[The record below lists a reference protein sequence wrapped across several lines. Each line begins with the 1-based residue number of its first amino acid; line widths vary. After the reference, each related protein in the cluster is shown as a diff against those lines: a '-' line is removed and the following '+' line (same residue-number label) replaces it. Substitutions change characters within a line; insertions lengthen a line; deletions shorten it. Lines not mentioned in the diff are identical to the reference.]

1 MDSDADINMSD
12 DSRDTSPDPI
22 TLPSSPLGNRSAR
35 KSNDIRRPTPRRS
48 DRTRTSRSKSVV
60 MDTPQAGNTSPWRI
74 RVTVEAEPRENSRS
88 PSKRSP
94 AKKSPSKKTRTL
106 TIPLDDSRR
115 SGSPVKRALSAMIRG
130 EGGEDTVSDTPRV
143 LKKRKGTPIRRGRTT
158 RQKPQP
164 EAQPAEETDLEP
176 VPEPQFDD
184 AVMPPPPVPAVRSR
198 PSRSRRSSGRIGIL
212 NAQSAPALRSERL
225 SMAREELD
233 MALQDAV
240 GYDSDPRMHDGV
252 PGDATLSRNEDFSMI
267 SVDTLQTAKDTSI
280 SSILPAIFEGDK
292 STASVSQMVS
302 SPPKAKTSGLR
313 AVAGNARS
321 RQGVTSVSIAG
332 RMEKTKSP
340 TPSAQLTS
348 QQLEPTE
355 VSHRGLSGLRQ
366 QVDQSE
372 DEEPSDIENQH
383 DNTDDEASRSFEVQK
398 EPQVKGPTERQNERS
413 EKFEDLFADQPLRP
427 ARGKIPRTWR
437 RSSGNDFSYIDS
449 PAHEPQDA
457 GSRRHSTEG
466 SGGVLTPP
474 STDGDSGDGIEDDYD
489 NQQEPDPQSELTQPD
504 AEATR
509 YHVDMEEVG
518 EAHSSADEDS
528 NTPDS
533 DGASNHDNRD
543 NTGRS
548 LENSRPLMHNRAR
561 RRPARK
567 QTMDL
572 TELLNLNGA
581 SSPAKAKDQP
591 RGRDAL
597 QESGTDHAREAEARP
612 GMNHGQSSG
621 SVAKLSPASQD
632 KTRGMTNP
640 FRSTKPK
647 QTYTPGSDAAT
658 SDRAIPMPVFSTRAP
673 HHSKPRLHAETAND
687 FTDSFTSKASDQ
699 QQLLQEMR
707 RSSGASHLQQAS
719 RTAGDNAAS
728 HRGWSRG
735 ADRSSTL
742 HNSYYAQDSTGYSNE
757 TNGTAEGF
765 RSYEERL
772 NHDSPQKIPVN
783 FNDTSSLLSL
793 KRPFSIAF
801 GTPSYTS
808 PPKES
813 TFQPGFLSRLT
824 STIWSAIVRPTGPTS
839 IVASDYQ
846 LPVNAQDV
854 TFSTIHTFDEE
865 RTMFNHD
872 LRAHIRNRY
881 GVLSNRHPWT
891 MAHMRTL
898 HRMMNSLLSQRTDS
912 LIPNAGPLPENLAR
926 LIDTMQISVSDYE
939 WKFTADH
946 AYVVFSFLQVLVDDS
961 VLEAMHNGEVELLG
975 DDLAMEMRGSTPK
988 DPRHGTENAFKVS
1001 PKADREGPID
1011 CEFVVAALGCA
1022 VMSNDVLGF
1031 EVEDP

>member
-35 KSNDIRRPTPRRS
+35 KSNDVRRPTPRRS

-130 EGGEDTVSDTPRV
+130 EGGVDTVSNTPRV

-164 EAQPAEETDLEP
+164 EVQSAEETDLEP
-176 VPEPQFDD
+176 APEPHFDD

-240 GYDSDPRMHDGV
+240 GYDSDPRMPDAV
-252 PGDATLSRNEDFSMI
+252 PGDATISRNEDFSML

-280 SSILPAIFEGDK
+280 SSILPAIFEGDR

-302 SPPKAKTSGLR
+302 APPKAKTSGLR

-321 RQGVTSVSIAG
+321 RQGVTSVSAAG
-332 RMEKTKSP
+332 RTEKTKSP

-348 QQLEPTE
+348 QQLGPTE
-355 VSHRGLSGLRQ
+355 VSQRGLSGLRQ
-366 QVDQSE
+366 QVAQSE

-383 DNTDDEASRSFEVQK
+383 DNADVASEQEGADLWHDEASRSFEVEK
-398 EPQVKGPTERQNERS
+398 EPQIHRSTERQNERS
-413 EKFEDLFADQPLRP
+413 EKFEDLFAGQPLRP
-427 ARGKIPRTWR
+427 AR
-437 RSSGNDFSYIDS
+437 DS
-449 PAHEPQDA
+449 PAHEPQGA

-474 STDGDSGDGIEDDYD
+474 STDGDSGDVIEDDYD

-509 YHVDMEEVG
+509 YHVDEMEVS
-518 EAHSSADEDS
+518 EAHSSAEEES
-528 NTPDS
+528 STQDS
-533 DGASNHDNRD
+533 DGASNHDKSD

-597 QESGTDHAREAEARP
+597 QDSGTDRAREAEARP
-612 GMNHGQSSG
+612 GLNHGQSSG
-621 SVAKLSPASQD
+621 GIAKLSPASQD

-647 QTYTPGSDAAT
+647 QNHTPGSDAAT
-658 SDRAIPMPVFSTRAP
+658 ADRAIPMPVFSTRAP
-673 HHSKPRLHAETAND
+673 HPKPRLHAETANVV
-687 FTDSFTSKASDQ
+687 TDSFTSKASDQ
-699 QQLLQEMR
+699 QQLLEEMQ

-719 RTAGDNAAS
+719 RTTGDNAAMA
-728 HRGWSRG
+728 RGWSRG

-801 GTPSYTS
+801 GTPSHTS
-808 PPKES
+808 APKES
-813 TFQPGFLSRLT
+813 APQPGFLSRLT

-865 RTMFNHD
+865 TTMFNHD

-926 LIDTMQISVSDYE
+926 LINTMQISVSDYE

-975 DDLAMEMRGSTPK
+975 DDLAMAIREYTPN
-988 DPRHGTENAFKVS
+988 DPRHGSENAFKVS

-1031 EVEDP
+1031 EVDDP